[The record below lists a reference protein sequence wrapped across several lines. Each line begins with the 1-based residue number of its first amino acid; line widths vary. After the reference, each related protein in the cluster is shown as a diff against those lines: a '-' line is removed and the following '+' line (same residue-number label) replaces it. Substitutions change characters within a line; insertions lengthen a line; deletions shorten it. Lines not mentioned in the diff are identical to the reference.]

1 MAYPAE
7 VGVNTFVVVKMPFG
21 KRPEYRVRTVA
32 RTFAPEFAHHSEFLM
47 PVVFRENVDE
57 SACSLAEILENS
69 EAVFEVWLVI
79 FSHLKTYKCMRY
91 TSVRHQL
98 NCLLPLLYVIA
109 RFKIQN
115 LMCPNGIL

>member
-79 FSHLKTYKCMRY
+79 FCMYHTSH
-91 TSVRHQL
+91 
-98 NCLLPLLYVIA
+98 I
-109 RFKIQN
+109 
-115 LMCPNGIL
+115 